1 MTVMETQQV
10 NNEWLSVVS
19 MTDAMRRCA
28 EQQQWDEVSSLAV
41 QRQAQLQLFFSKL
54 GDVTM
59 DQRDNIVRNVQQLMV
74 ADKLLVAAANEIKSA
89 MAEGLAQINQGR
101 KAVRSYQ
108 GCSDTF

>member
-1 MTVMETQQV
+1 MDIQAS
-10 NNEWLSVVS
+10 NEWLSVIS
-19 MTDAMRRCA
+19 MTDAMRRYA

-54 GDVTM
+54 GTVTTAE
-59 DQRDNIVRNVQQLMV
+59 RESIVQHVQQLMA
-74 ADKLLVAAANEIKSA
+74 ADKLLVSAATEMKAA

-101 KAVRSYQ
+101 KAVSSYQ